1 MSVGLFDAI
10 IRTFYRVC
18 EFTDDPACVLR
29 VGLSPARAPVSL
41 SDGTRVEIGG
51 LVGTLHFGISIC
63 HALSPADPTPLG
75 LRSAKPGPAF
85 ASCAGLLCRERTRFA
100 ADTGASRR
108 GRTVSPARDIAG
120 ATRSDLL
127 VLIVFPGNSIATEKS
142 CKFAAFFMMF
152 SRVGLSSHCFSTC
165 TSVWG
170 TEGA

>member
-1 MSVGLFDAI
+1 MSVGLFDEI

-75 LRSAKPGPAF
+75 LRSAKPGPGRFMRWPFMSRANP
-85 ASCAGLLCRERTRFA
+85 LCGRYGRFA
-100 ADTGASRR
+100 ARPHCQPGSGYRR
-108 GRTVSPARDIAG
+108 CNAWPND
-120 ATRSDLL
+120 SDL
-127 VLIVFPGNSIATEKS
+127 SEY
-142 CKFAAFFMMF
+142 
-152 SRVGLSSHCFSTC
+152 RR
-165 TSVWG
+165 TSPVVSG
-170 TEGA
+170 YMPLARAVPCGH

>member
-1 MSVGLFDAI
+1 MATETAASTVGVVTALRSVSRDWPDELWAMSVGLFDAI

-85 ASCAGLLCRERTRFA
+85 ASCAGPLCRERTRSA

-108 GRTVSPARDIAG
+108 CRTVSSARDIAG
-120 ATRSDLL
+120 ATRGRT
-127 VLIVFPGNSIATEKS
+127 IRI
-142 CKFAAFFMMF
+142 
-152 SRVGLSSHCFSTC
+152 
-165 TSVWG
+165 
-170 TEGA
+170 